1 MHSMNPSEAIDQ
13 RIAELSDWRGPLFAR
28 LRTLIR
34 ATDPDIMEEWK
45 WNSPVWSDH
54 GMVVSLGVFKDHLK
68 LNFFQGASITDPH
81 RLFNAGLDA
90 KASRGIDLREGDTFD
105 EAAVQELIR
114 AAVAHNRAG
123 H

>member
-1 MHSMNPSEAIDQ
+1 MNPSAVIDQ
-13 RIAELSDWRGPLFAR
+13 YIAELGDWRGPLSAR

-34 ATDPDIMEEWK
+34 AADPDITEEWK

-68 LNFFQGASITDPH
+68 LNFFQGASISDPH
-81 RLFNAGLDA
+81 GLFNAGLEA
-90 KASRGIDLREGDTFD
+90 KASRAIDFRAGDAVD
-105 EAAVQELIR
+105 EAAVQDLVR
-114 AAVAHNRAG
+114 AAVAHNCAS